1 RRRSVAPW
9 TARRNLRSIAAAWPA
24 ERPAMDG
31 RAGWIRKM
39 DVAPW
44 MAQRSSTKAA
54 PSRDRPKPGHGIDW
68 RDGAE
73 RLGVSPR
80 KAPKATRRPETSRPT
95 RLIRS
100 PPPESPPTP
109 PPVPHSHRSP
119 EATVMKHLA
128 ALALALV

>member
-1 RRRSVAPW
+1 MDGRAGWIRRRSVAPW
-9 TARRNLRSIAAAWPA
+9 TARRNLRSIAPWTARRNPRSIAAAWPA

-80 KAPKATRRPETSRPT
+80 KIGRAH
-95 RLIRS
+95 
-100 PPPESPPTP
+100 
-109 PPVPHSHRSP
+109 V
-119 EATVMKHLA
+119 
-128 ALALALV
+128 